1 MKKYV
6 KIALLVIVALI
17 FIGTFVFLYQKSQPK
32 ASVYTILNAE
42 ITDLKKTTVATG
54 KIEPRDEILIKPQI
68 SGIID
73 EVYKEAGQKI
83 KKGEVIAK
91 VKVIPELGQL
101 NSAESRVRLAEINAR
116 QGETDFARMKKLF
129 ESKLISSEEYE
140 KSEVAVKQ
148 AREELQTAKDNLEI
162 VKEGITKNKA
172 SFSSTLIRSTID
184 GLILDVPVK
193 AGNSVIMSN
202 TFNDGTTIATV
213 ANMNDLIFRGNIDE
227 TEVGRIHE
235 GMPVKITLG
244 ALQNMEFDAQ
254 LEYISPKGVEENGA
268 NQFEIKAAITVPDSI
283 TIRSGYSANAEIV
296 LARASKVLAV
306 PESTQ
311 NEQDTEQDETTA
323 VALKLSQRALH
334 YDTGVSISK
343 EKSEALKKMWLDD
356 LNESSRKIV
365 KDKIF
370 NVHSYIECELVED
383 FKGDCSKDS
392 KVWNNI
398 DDNPK
403 DNVISGYTIPDMI
416 SDLERVSTIINKE
429 SFSERINHIVE
440 ELQQL
445 KKTHDIELFYKIHQE
460 THDLSYWAI
469 NYPLE
474 DLKIAPADWH
484 GIYVYFGTLNDVDL
498 K

>member
-1 MKKYV
+1 
-6 KIALLVIVALI
+6 
-17 FIGTFVFLYQKSQPK
+17 
-32 ASVYTILNAE
+32 
-42 ITDLKKTTVATG
+42 
-54 KIEPRDEILIKPQI
+54 
-68 SGIID
+68 
-73 EVYKEAGQKI
+73 
-83 KKGEVIAK
+83 
-91 VKVIPELGQL
+91 
-101 NSAESRVRLAEINAR
+101 
-116 QGETDFARMKKLF
+116 
-129 ESKLISSEEYE
+129 
-140 KSEVAVKQ
+140 
-148 AREELQTAKDNLEI
+148 
-162 VKEGITKNKA
+162 
-172 SFSSTLIRSTID
+172 
-184 GLILDVPVK
+184 
-193 AGNSVIMSN
+193 
-202 TFNDGTTIATV
+202 
-213 ANMNDLIFRGNIDE
+213 
-227 TEVGRIHE
+227 
-235 GMPVKITLG
+235 
-244 ALQNMEFDAQ
+244 
-254 LEYISPKGVEENGA
+254 
-268 NQFEIKAAITVPDSI
+268 
-283 TIRSGYSANAEIV
+283 
-296 LARASKVLAV
+296 
-306 PESTQ
+306 
-311 NEQDTEQDETTA
+311 
-323 VALKLSQRALH
+323 
-334 YDTGVSISK
+334 
-343 EKSEALKKMWLDD
+343 MWLDD

-445 KKTHDIELFYKIHQE
+445 THDIELFYKIHQE